1 MFDFSKKCTVLVL
14 DRSGDAV
21 TPLLTPWTYEAMLH
35 ELIPGGIVDN
45 TVAVRAE
52 PGVVRPSPPMPS
64 LLVSR
69 TVSRFICSIVGLQG
83 TLYLHACEKQWLVHI
98 MVCGTHSLLSGRSS
112 ERRVC
117 CSLPVVKTSLNKY
130 NLAS

>member
-45 TVAVRAE
+45 TVAVKAE
-52 PGVVRPSPPMPS
+52 TGVVCPSPPMPS
-64 LLVSR
+64 LRVSR
-69 TVSRFICSIVGLQG
+69 TVSRFICRIIGLQG
-83 TLYLHACEKQWLVHI
+83 TLYLHTCEVELLVFI
-98 MVCGTHSLLSGRSS
+98 MACGTYSVLSGSSS
-112 ERRVC
+112 ERRVW
-117 CSLPVVKTSLNKY
+117 CSLPVVETSLDE
-130 NLAS
+130 

>member
-52 PGVVRPSPPMPS
+52 TGVVRPAPLRLPS
-64 LLVSR
+64 VSGPL
-69 TVSRFICSIVGLQG
+69 SRFICSSSVGMQYIL
-83 TLYLHACEKQWLVHI
+83 
-98 MVCGTHSLLSGRSS
+98 
-112 ERRVC
+112 
-117 CSLPVVKTSLNKY
+117 
-130 NLAS
+130 

>member
-1 MFDFSKKCTVLVL
+1 MQLQKPPIAQPVCSGPQIKFSLAQVYEVAACIQGSARKVFDFSKKCTVLIL

-52 PGVVRPSPPMPS
+52 TGVVSPLPTHAVPSS
-64 LLVSR
+64 FF
-69 TVSRFICSIVGLQG
+69 SRF
-83 TLYLHACEKQWLVHI
+83 
-98 MVCGTHSLLSGRSS
+98 SLSLSCVDARNVFPDGK
-112 ERRVC
+112 
-117 CSLPVVKTSLNKY
+117 SLTRQ
-130 NLAS
+130 